1 MFQLPHK
8 HKVVIAGNHELGFDP
23 ERKMRNSGSRSGHLG
38 TSPHPLT
45 CASPPEGEEEAA
57 STEYNIRSEL
67 TSCTYLEDSATEI
80 CGLKIYGNE
89 NIECSFSKVVTLSV
103 KAESRICQNLFQNF
117 SLTSWTIQLAFT
129 RSSSLMDG

>member
-89 NIECSFSKVVTLSV
+89 NIEYSFSKVVTLSV

-117 SLTSWTIQLAFT
+117 L
-129 RSSSLMDG
+129 

>member
-45 CASPPEGEEEAA
+45 CASPPEPGPEEAA

-89 NIECSFSKVVTLSV
+89 NSKYSLSKVTFAV
-103 KAESRICQNLFQNF
+103 KAESRI
-117 SLTSWTIQLAFT
+117 
-129 RSSSLMDG
+129 

>member
-23 ERKMRNSGSRSGHLG
+23 ERKMRSSSSRSGHLG

-89 NIECSFSKVVTLSV
+89 NIEYSFSKVVTLSV

-117 SLTSWTIQLAFT
+117 P
-129 RSSSLMDG
+129 